1 MSSSSAAFRRLPRV
15 SRSAASIDARS
26 IWAMGIPGVTVTTLG
41 AAPGPGGSSP
51 PTPATSAPA
60 GTPAGDRDRKRA
72 AVHETTFR
80 KALAAGVKIAFG
92 TDMGGIPWSEP
103 IALEFRREVALGM
116 TPLQAITSATGKAA
130 DLLGMTGEIGVVA
143 PGALADLTAVAGDP
157 LADVAELGKV
167 GFVMKGGHVHRD
179 QLSLQATE
187 H

>member
-1 MSSSSAAFRRLPRV
+1 MTGTTISHYAILEKLGEGGMGVVYRAE
-15 SRSAASIDARS
+15 RSD
-26 IWAMGIPGVTVTTLG
+26 G
-41 AAPGPGGSSP
+41 
-51 PTPATSAPA
+51 
-60 GTPAGDRDRKRA
+60 
-72 AVHETTFR
+72 
-80 KALAAGVKIAFG
+80 
-92 TDMGGIPWSEP
+92 
-103 IALEFRREVALGM
+103 EFRREVALGM

-179 QLSLQATE
+179 QLSLHATE